1 MLYRAESFER
11 LEKAFLLTAIESVN
25 FLKTSAWLGDI
36 ITGVLVL
43 KSYSHGFPVC
53 SGQVK

>member
-11 LEKAFLLTAIESVN
+11 LEKASFWTAIESVN

-43 KSYSHGFPVC
+43 KSYSHGFTVRN
-53 SGQVK
+53 GQVK